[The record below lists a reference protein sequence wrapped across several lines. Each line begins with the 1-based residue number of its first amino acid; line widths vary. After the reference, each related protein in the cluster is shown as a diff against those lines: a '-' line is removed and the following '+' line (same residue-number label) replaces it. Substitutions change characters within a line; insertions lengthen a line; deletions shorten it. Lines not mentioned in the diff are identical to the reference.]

1 MAHTDWRPDWRT
13 ALPRVFYVR
22 WWLFRLG
29 VVAVVL
35 SVGAAAMIPRPPV
48 CSAIYHFP
56 DYRGP
61 VGNLSCDTSWHV
73 GVRLAI
79 VATGILLALALS
91 FLGARLDGM
100 ALRRRRA
107 RGLIRT
113 PGFST

>member
-1 MAHTDWRPDWRT
+1 MANTDWRPDRST

-35 SVGAAAMIPRPPV
+35 SVGAGAMLPRPPV

-56 DYRGP
+56 GYRGP
-61 VGNLSCDTSWHV
+61 VGNFYCDTSWHI
-73 GVRLAI
+73 GPRLAI
-79 VATGILLALALS
+79 AATGIVLALGLS

-100 ALRRRRA
+100 VLRRRRA
-107 RGLIRT
+107 RGRIRAA
-113 PGFST
+113 GYST